1 MNLICTGFWMQFIR
15 PIFPETHTN
24 LTTKEVINM
33 SQKKAKFNI
42 VDVIVLLVL
51 VAGIAF
57 IALRMFGGE
66 EPAPTVSDPTE
77 LSTFQ
82 VTFHANC
89 VSEEI
94 ASTLVEGS
102 RSENATRNMDLGKM
116 ISFST
121 GESVCYG
128 FNSDGEC
135 IQSAKPGH
143 VSVTM
148 VMELTGIQQETGLQV
163 GQYMLNI
170 GHEMGVRAGNTEI
183 VAVVRDI
190 QHVG

>member
-1 MNLICTGFWMQFIR
+1 
-15 PIFPETHTN
+15 
-24 LTTKEVINM
+24 M

-42 VDVIVLLVL
+42 VDLIVLLVL

-66 EPAPTVSDPTE
+66 QPAEVTADPTE

-82 VTFHANC
+82 VTFHAEC
-89 VSEEI
+89 VPEEV
-94 ASTLVEGS
+94 AATLVEGS
-102 RSENATRNMDLGKM
+102 RSENASRNMDLGKL

-135 IQSAKPGH
+135 VRSTMPGY

-148 VMELTGIQQETGLQV
+148 VMELSGLQQETGLQV

-183 VAVVRDI
+183 VATVWDI
-190 QHVG
+190 QHAG